1 MVNRLWKL
9 YAGLGLAAAIAAV
22 VIGEDSHRPAAAG
35 VACGLG
41 ICAGLCMV
49 ASAIVA
55 VGMPSPPRPPRPP
68 RDI

>member
-1 MVNRLWKL
+1 MTHGMWKL
-9 YAGLGLAAAIAAV
+9 YVGLGLASAIAAV

-41 ICAGLCMV
+41 ICAGLCVV

-55 VGMPSPPRPPRPP
+55 VGRPSLPRPPK
-68 RDI
+68 DT